1 MDTSLKNALH
11 KVFDKQLSPSII
23 QKEIAPLLSGG
34 ELFSIG
40 KDKTLIFQ
48 NDPVEYFYLLLAGKV
63 SVVNSVSWG
72 YERVVDYIE
81 PLQIL
86 GLVEY
91 LNQIPFYTA
100 YVIAETPCTLIR
112 LSAEKFIQI
121 IQSDAL
127 LCYHTLVLM
136 GETSQTNMNTS
147 ELKSMIHPRDMLGH
161 HLFHLASEKALPFIV
176 PSTRVHLAEDLHMNL
191 RTLYRYLD
199 RLHQKGYIQLEH
211 GKIIINEACFIKM
224 KERYQE
230 LIL

>member
-1 MDTSLKNALH
+1 MDTLIINVLH
-11 KVFDKQLSPSII
+11 KVFQKQWSPSEI
-23 QKEIAPLLSGG
+23 QKELAPLVASG
-34 ELFSIG
+34 ELFSVG

-48 NDPVEYFYLLLAGKV
+48 NDPVDYFYLLLVGKV

-100 YVIAETPCTLIR
+100 YVITETPCTLIR
-112 LSAEKFIQI
+112 LSAEKFIRI
-121 IQSDAL
+121 IQSDAI

-161 HLFHLASEKALPFIV
+161 HLFHLASNQELPFTV

-199 RLHQKGYIQLEH
+199 RLYQKGYIQLLH
-211 GKIIINEACFIKM
+211 GKIVIDEDCFSKM
-224 KERYQE
+224 KTRYQE

>member
-1 MDTSLKNALH
+1 MDTLIINALH
-11 KVFDKQLSPSII
+11 KVFQKQWSPSEI
-23 QKEIAPLLSGG
+23 QKELAPLVASG
-34 ELFSIG
+34 ELFSVG

-48 NDPVEYFYLLLAGKV
+48 NDPVDYFYLLLVGKV

-100 YVIAETPCTLIR
+100 YVITETPCTLIR
-112 LSAEKFIQI
+112 LSAEKFIRI
-121 IQSDAL
+121 IQSDAI

-161 HLFHLASEKALPFIV
+161 HLFHLASEKELPFVV

-199 RLHQKGYIQLEH
+199 RLYQKGYIQLIH
-211 GKIIINEACFIKM
+211 GKIVIDEDCFSKM
-224 KERYQE
+224 KTRYQE

>member
-1 MDTSLKNALH
+1 MNTLTKNALH
-11 KVFDKQLSPSII
+11 KVFQKPFSPSEA
-23 QKEIAPLLSGG
+23 KTELGPLLDSG
-34 ELFSIG
+34 ELLFVG
-40 KDKTLIFQ
+40 KDKTIIFQ
-48 NDPVEYFYLLLAGKV
+48 NDPVNYFYLLLSGKV

-91 LNQIPFYTA
+91 LNQIPIYTA
-100 YVIAETPCTLIR
+100 YVITETPCTLIR
-112 LSAEKFIQI
+112 MSAEKYIRI

-136 GETSQTNMNTS
+136 GESSQTNMNTS

-161 HLFHLASEKALPFIV
+161 HLFHLASDSKRPYTF
-176 PSTRVHLAEDLHMNL
+176 PKTRISLSEDLHMNL
-191 RTLYRYLD
+191 RTLYRYLEK
-199 RLHQKGYIQLEH
+199 LQSLGYLKLLH
-211 GKIIINEACFIKM
+211 GKIVIDEVSYSNM
-224 KERYQE
+224 KTRYQE